1 MTEELR
7 PPDPKPG
14 DSMESA
20 PVKPSG
26 AAEDAAQETKQLRR
40 RTRLRRFFLRHLP
53 FSVAGLVALLALIL
67 VGAYFYMSTES
78 FENFVRGRLIASI
91 ERMTGGR
98 VEIGSFRWHLLDLE
112 ADVDNVVIHGLEG
125 PGEAPYARIGHLRV
139 DFSVL
144 GVLSPRL
151 LLTELTVTQP
161 QIHLIVY
168 RDGST
173 NQPHPRRERKPGK
186 PVLDELFD
194 FHAGRVAFVNGVLD
208 YDNRASSFDAQN
220 RKAPLDFTASD
231 VSLLLRDVPAQGREP
246 ESFHVE
252 AGATD
257 LSLARTAPKISK
269 ANTET
274 SPVHAQFRAVLEI
287 ERNAATLTSL
297 RIAAR
302 GPDNNQR
309 ALEVTG
315 TLQDFSSP
323 AWQSRIAGDLD
334 MRLLEP
340 VTGYPNAPEGI
351 AHLDLTAAGHD
362 GEFRIDGP
370 VHVDNAAYVGTGV
383 DEHGIGLDARVHADQ
398 GRLLIDN
405 IVARLH
411 QGGRIEGI
419 VDLAHWLPRP
429 PQTAEFTASAP
440 RTSKSSGKHTAPPP
454 HAAPRPVQDI
464 TIPVDGK
471 VTANF
476 KDVSLDTILDMVSQ
490 PPFQRV
496 GLDTLVNGTAIA
508 TWVKGEDRTVAVD
521 AKLGLTQPARPAPSP
536 QEAPASGVID
546 ATYTQSDGSV
556 DVRRLELHLPQS
568 DIEAR
573 GQLGAYPLTSPTA
586 LMVGFHTRNFAEFDT
601 ILRSLG
607 LRREGKTGAA
617 ALPVS
622 LAGQADFDGSWA
634 GSLVHPRL
642 AGHVK
647 GEQLDIEMP
656 PAANAPGQPRYVH
669 VDSLEADGNYAAQ
682 RIAVLHATAERG
694 KTNIVFNGTLDSSD
708 PGETVFDENSVIHL
722 HAQAT
727 SLSMDDVQPFLVK
740 TLPVTGTLD
749 AQIQAEGPAGN
760 LSGSGWVQLENGA
773 VYDEPI
779 TRFRAEGSLNDKL
792 VKLTEVS
799 LGAEGGAITGS
810 GSYDLHSGVFQA
822 EAHGSGID
830 IARIAMLRRQD
841 LDVAGKLDLSLNG
854 SGTFDDPRIESHAS
868 VTGLE
873 LGGER
878 IGGLEFAAHTA
889 GERLNYEVTTSLEG
903 AQLSMHGQTV
913 LRGDYGTQA
922 QLNFSRFDIG
932 ALLRLAHVQAITG
945 ESSLA
950 GTMTIAGPLRY
961 PERMIGDARLE
972 DLAVTVAGVRL
983 SSPGGVHARLADAG
997 LHLDPLHI
1005 TGENTDLHVQGS
1017 LNFKDKRQLDL
1028 AASGAINLKLAETLD
1043 PDLTAS
1049 GTTTFQVEAHGPL
1062 RNPGLQGRIDFD
1074 NGSLSLEDLPNGLSQ
1089 LHGTLEFNQNRL
1101 EVKTLT
1107 AMSGGGLLT
1116 VGGWLA
1122 YQHGLYANLSVS
1134 GKGIRIRYPQ
1144 GVSSLAD
1151 AAFHLEGSQSNL
1163 LLSGNVL
1170 ITRFTASADL
1180 DIAALAAQANAVQP
1194 VTSPD
1199 APSNHIRLDVHVVSS
1214 PQLNFQNAF
1223 AKLAGDVDLRLRGTL
1238 ASPSLLG
1245 RVSVTQGNAL
1255 IAGTRYELQ
1264 RGDITFTNPVRIE
1277 PVIDLTAT
1285 AHVEDYDIT
1294 LGLHGTPSKLA
1305 VTYRSDPP
1313 MPEADVVSLLALGHT
1328 ESQQRLYTQQQ
1339 EQALANPTT
1348 DALLGGALNATVS
1361 SRVQKLFGA
1370 GSVKVDPNY
1379 LGAFGN
1385 STSRITVQEQ
1395 LGRNVVLTYA
1405 TDVNT
1410 TGQQLLQA
1418 EVAINHHV
1426 SLVVARDESG
1436 VFSMVVKATRRYR

>member
-1 MTEELR
+1 MSDEER
-7 PPDPKPG
+7 TSQGEP
-14 DSMESA
+14 EA
-20 PVKPSG
+20 PAPRKRS
-26 AAEDAAQETKQLRR
+26 
-40 RTRLRRFFLRHLP
+40 RLRRFFLRHLP
-53 FSVAGLVALLALIL
+53 FSVAGLVVLLALAT
-67 VGAYFYMSTES
+67 VGAYFYMSTAG
-78 FENFVRGRLIASI
+78 FENLVRGRLIAEI

-98 VEIGSFRWHLLDLE
+98 VEIGSFQWRLLDLE

-125 PGEAPYARIGHLRV
+125 PGEAPYAHIAHLRV

-144 GVLSPRL
+144 GVLSPRI
-151 LLTELTVTQP
+151 LLTDLTITQP

-168 RDGST
+168 PGGAT
-173 NQPHPRRERKPGK
+173 NQPHPRQARKPGK
-186 PVLDELFD
+186 PALDELFD
-194 FHAGRVAFVNGVLD
+194 LHAGHIAVVHGVLD
-208 YDNRASSFDAQN
+208 YDNRASSFDFQN
-220 RKAPLDFTASD
+220 RYAPLDFTASD
-231 VSLLLRDVPAQGREP
+231 VSMLMRDVPAAGAQP

-252 AGATD
+252 LGATD
-257 LSLARTAPKISK
+257 LNLSRTLPTS
-269 ANTET
+269 TE
-274 SPVHAQFRAVLEI
+274 PAVHARLRASLDLQ
-287 ERNAATLTSL
+287 RNAATLTSL
-297 RIAAR
+297 QITAH
-302 GPDNNQR
+302 GPDGKDR

-315 TLQDFSSP
+315 TLRNFSQP
-323 AWQSRIAGDLD
+323 NWQSRIAGDLD
-334 MRLLEP
+334 MHLLDP
-340 VTGYPNAPEGI
+340 ITGYPFAPEGI
-351 AHLDLTAAGHD
+351 AHLNLAAAGHED
-362 GEFRIDGP
+362 EFRIDGP
-370 VHVDNAAYVGTGV
+370 VHVDGGAYVGTGV
-383 DEHGIGLDARVHADQ
+383 VEQGIDLDARVHADQ
-398 GRLLIDN
+398 GRLLISG

-411 QGGRIEGI
+411 QGGQIEGV
-419 VDLAHWLPRP
+419 VDLAPWLPGSP
-429 PQTAEFTASAP
+429 KGPVLMQASPHLTRIAGKRVAP
-440 RTSKSSGKHTAPPP
+440 APP
-454 HAAPRPVQDI
+454 VVDD
-464 TIPVDGK
+464 TIPVNGK
-471 VTANF
+471 VTADF
-476 KDVSLDTILDMVSQ
+476 KGVSLDTILDMVSQ
-490 PPFQRV
+490 QPFQRV
-496 GLDTLVNGTAIA
+496 GLDTRLNGTAIA
-508 TWVKGEDRTVAVD
+508 TWVKGDANTVAVD
-521 AKLGLTQPARPAPSP
+521 AKLELSAPSEAVKA
-536 QEAPASGVID
+536 QEVPTNGAID
-546 ATYTQSDGSV
+546 ATYTQRDGSV
-556 DVRRLELHLPQS
+556 DVRNLELHLPAS
-568 DIEAR
+568 DIEAH

-586 LMVGFHTRNFAEFDT
+586 LNVDFHSRNFGEFDT
-601 ILRSLG
+601 VLRDLG
-607 LRREGKTGAA
+607 LKRGNKAGVA
-617 ALPVS
+617 ALPVA
-622 LAGQADFDGSWA
+622 LVGQADFDGTWA
-634 GSLVHPRL
+634 GSLVKPRL
-642 AGHVK
+642 AGHLK
-647 GEQLDIEMP
+647 STQLDVEMP
-656 PAANAPGQPRYVH
+656 PAVNAPGQPRSVH
-669 VDSLEADGNYAAQ
+669 LDSLEADGSYASQ
-682 RIAVLHATAERG
+682 QIAVLHATAVRG
-694 KTNIVFNGTLDSSD
+694 KTKVVFNGTLDAAED
-708 PGETVFDENSVIHL
+708 AEPGFDEDSVMHL

-727 SLSMDDVQPFLVK
+727 NLSVDDVQPFAAEK
-740 TLPVTGTLD
+740 LPLTGIID
-749 AQIQAEGPAGN
+749 AQIEADGPVRSPN
-760 LSGSGWVQLENGA
+760 GSGWVQLENGSI
-773 VYDEPI
+773 YGEPVA
-779 TRFRAEGSLNDKL
+779 RLRAQGSLQNEL
-792 VKLTEVS
+792 VKLTEVT
-799 LGAEGGAITGS
+799 LGAESGGIAGS
-810 GSYDLHSGVFQA
+810 GSYDLRSKVFSA
-822 EAHGSGID
+822 EAHGTNID
-830 IARIAMLRRQD
+830 VARIGWLRQQD
-841 LDVAGKLDLSLNG
+841 LDVAGKLNLSLTG
-854 SGTFDDPRIESHAS
+854 SGTMADPHIESHATL
-868 VTGLE
+868 TGLE

-878 IGGLEFAAHTA
+878 IGGLEFTAHTA
-889 GERLNYEVTTSLEG
+889 GERLNYEVMTSLEG
-903 AQLSMHGQTV
+903 AQLAMHGQTV
-913 LRGDYGTQA
+913 MNGDYQTQA
-922 QLNFSRFDIG
+922 QLNFSQFDIG
-932 ALLRLAHVQAITG
+932 ALLKLAHVQAING

-950 GTMTIAGPLRY
+950 GTMNVAGPLRH
-961 PERMIGDARLE
+961 PDQMRGEARLQE
-972 DLAVTVAGVRL
+972 LAVTIAGVHL
-983 SSPGGVHARLADAG
+983 TSEGGVHATLADARV
-997 LHLDPLHI
+997 HLDPLHV
-1005 TGENTDLHVQGS
+1005 TGENTDLHAQGT
-1017 LNFKDKRQLDL
+1017 LELRDRRQLDL

-1062 RNPGLQGRIDFD
+1062 RNPGLQGRVDFE
-1074 NGSLSLEDLPNGLSQ
+1074 NSSLSLGDLPNGLSQ

-1107 AMSGGGLLT
+1107 AMSGGGLLS

-1122 YQHGLYANLSVS
+1122 YQHGIYANLSAT

-1151 AAFHLEGSQSNL
+1151 ATLHLEGSQSNL

-1180 DIAALAAQANAVQP
+1180 DIGALAAQANAVQP

-1199 APSNHIRLDVHVVSS
+1199 APSNHVRLDVHVVSS

-1436 VFSMVVKATRRYR
+1436 VFSMVIKATRRYR